1 MANPQLAMA
10 RRMINAAICAYQVH
24 PAGWVPGPGIQ
35 PLQGKTVQGPGNLY
49 FYNVVPM
56 FQDEVGFVKSA
67 AQGYVPLFTSSGV
80 DDINAALVGAMK
92 DGNLLISIRGT
103 IPPTFDNDDI
113 FAWMHDWAQDGEI
126 QPRDWCIRQG
136 PWSNVQQVERGF
148 AAAMLNLWPRLI
160 QMIDQT
166 LAMTPCKSVVIAG
179 HSKGAAMT
187 FLAASLVA
195 QAYPQ
200 FVGKIEVHAFAP
212 PPFCN
217 LGFQKAYAALAP
229 TTHRY
234 QVENDVVPFLPLW
247 DDADLYTAVRFSHLG
262 REAAWLAF
270 FAFIGFE
277 TGGGYH
283 TVGDFT
289 YFNSKHKL
297 VPGANVLTSALP
309 AVAKT
314 LMAEAFETVADAH
327 SAIASYRPCFM

>member
-1 MANPQLAMA
+1 MANAQPAMA
-10 RRMINAAICAYQVH
+10 RRMINAAICAYQIH
-24 PAGWVPGPGIQ
+24 PAGWIPSGLVP
-35 PLQGKTVQGPGNLY
+35 LEAHRVQGPGNLF
-49 FYNVVPM
+49 FYDVVPEY
-56 FQDEVGFVKSA
+56 QDEVGFVKSA
-67 AQGYVPLFTSSGV
+67 AQGYVPLFTSSGQ

-103 IPPTFDNDDI
+103 IPPTLLNHDI

-126 QPRDWCIRQG
+126 QRRDWSIKRG

-160 QMIDQT
+160 QMIDAT
-166 LAMTPCKSVVIAG
+166 LAQTKCSGVVIAG

-195 QAYPQ
+195 QAYPR
-200 FVGKIEVHAFAP
+200 FAGKIQVHAFAP

-217 LGFQKAYAALAP
+217 FGFQQAYAAIAP

-247 DDADLYTAVRFSHLG
+247 DDADLYAAVTFSRIGYEL
-262 REAAWLAF
+262 AWLGF
-270 FAFIGFE
+270 FAFIGAE
-277 TGGGYH
+277 TGGGYE

-289 YFNSKHKL
+289 YFNRKHQL
-297 VPGANVLTSALP
+297 VPGADVLTSALP
-309 AVAKT
+309 AVAAT
-314 LMAEAFETVADAH
+314 LMAEDFETVADAH
-327 SAIASYRPCFM
+327 SAVNSYRPCFM